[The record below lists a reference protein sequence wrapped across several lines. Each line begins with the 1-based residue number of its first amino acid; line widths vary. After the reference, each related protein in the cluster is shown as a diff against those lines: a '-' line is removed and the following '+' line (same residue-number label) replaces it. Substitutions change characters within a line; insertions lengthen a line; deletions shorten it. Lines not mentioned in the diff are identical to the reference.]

1 LLFSCCFDWW
11 SEHVLNFENVYCPA
25 NVKGKAGNN
34 DPATKVEGEM
44 EKVSKGWESFL
55 LRMLI
60 VWVYVIG
67 PFAIIVCLW

>member
-1 LLFSCCFDWW
+1 
-11 SEHVLNFENVYCPA
+11 
-25 NVKGKAGNN
+25 
-34 DPATKVEGEM
+34 M